1 LITPI
6 ALATCSL
13 VLLGTVVALVRE
25 VRLRR
30 ARDVDFVSAEAPAVC
45 SDGRRRYAW
54 AMLSPE
60 AVIPQSENAVR
71 FESSIAGQSQSA
83 QANGRPQVDATAS
96 VRRPRKHSRSESV
109 ELPSDSPSPLS
120 SVDQVRILQTGL
132 RFALRQTR
140 ELAAD
145 LRRQRKA
152 SRPQAIAG
160 CRRASLTKVG

>member
-132 RFALRQTR
+132 RFALRRLT
-140 ELAAD
+140 AAT
-145 LRRQRKA
+145 K
-152 SRPQAIAG
+152 SISPQAIAG